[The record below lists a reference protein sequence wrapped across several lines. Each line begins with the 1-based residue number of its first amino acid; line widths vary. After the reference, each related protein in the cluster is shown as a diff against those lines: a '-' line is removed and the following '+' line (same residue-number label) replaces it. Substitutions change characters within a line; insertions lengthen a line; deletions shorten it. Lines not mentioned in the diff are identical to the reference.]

1 MDAATTDN
9 MRAYDM
15 TKGRE
20 TTTADPGK
28 AQDWQPPRKWLGSEI
43 QCRRVE
49 VALHELTPGL
59 GFRGGFR
66 PSNRPDRAPRQRSQ
80 FDIPKGPGGL
90 TEFDALGLGGEAD
103 VRADAAII
111 DAGKLGRL
119 GPADGVAGGVGDP
132 ARAGVN
138 ALVVDAA
145 EVPRGRVGVGVGW
158 ADGMARRGDVDLV
171 ERALVGVADGGES
184 TLSGAAGDFDVP
196 VAGGIAIIVLGK
208 VERDRGLRHESG
220 AVRHDCKRRSASE
233 TYGHFINPN
242 PPPP

>member
-1 MDAATTDN
+1 MLRKHN
-9 MRAYDM
+9 MRACDM
-15 TKGRE
+15 TKGRQ
-20 TTTADPGK
+20 TTTTDPSK
-28 AQDWQPPRKWLGSEI
+28 AQDGSPPGKWPRSEI

-80 FDIPKGPGGL
+80 FDIPKGPGGV

-132 ARAGVN
+132 VLAGAH
-138 ALVVDAA
+138 ALVVDAE
-145 EVPRGRVGVGVGW
+145 EVPRGGVGVGVGW
-158 ADGMARRGDVDLV
+158 AGGMARRADVDL
-171 ERALVGVADGGES
+171 ATPAQPGVADGGES
-184 TLSGAAGDFDVP
+184 HPQLCC
-196 VAGGIAIIVLGK
+196 
-208 VERDRGLRHESG
+208 R
-220 AVRHDCKRRSASE
+220 
-233 TYGHFINPN
+233 
-242 PPPP
+242 